1 MTIRQNHYLEQRG
14 HTWYYVRRVP
24 SRYQSIDKRRRV
36 KKALHTDSLTIAREM
51 RDRYM
56 DSDEHFWET
65 ALAKKTGET
74 VQESPEMCRYRTAR
88 RRAVAVGFDF
98 KPFPTLLKEEPTQSI
113 LERMQTLKS
122 DEITKIDTQ
131 AVLGTIEPPKDTIRD
146 AFKLYCDK
154 LSIGET
160 SRKSPEQ
167 IVRWKATKT
176 RAVEHFVA
184 LCGNLTM
191 DAIARKHGRQFYD
204 WWGERLRPQGSET
217 RTYRPNSA
225 NRELGNLRQLFREY
239 WTYQG
244 EEDRENPFRKLRFK
258 DTPTEA
264 TPSFA
269 NDWVQSKILKPNVL
283 DGINAEAQIIAYAL
297 IETGCRPSEIAN
309 LLPENICLDADV
321 PHIRIRPTANREL
334 KSMSSARDIPLVGV
348 SLEAMKRAPNGFPRY
363 RDKGNSLS
371 AALLKTFHTR
381 GLMPTKKH
389 RIYSF
394 RHAFEKR
401 MQEAGLDYGLRCTLM
416 GHKNTRP
423 QYGDGGSLE
432 YRRKEMLKIA
442 HPVSDG
448 LTQSLT
454 NLAP

>member
-1 MTIRQNHYLEQRG
+1 MTIRRNHYLEQRG
-14 HTWYYVRRVP
+14 STWYYVRRVP
-24 SRYQSIDKRRRV
+24 AQYRKVDTRRII
-36 KKALHTDSLTIAREM
+36 KKALRTDSLTIARNR
-51 RDRYM
+51 RDAMM
-56 DSDEHFWET
+56 DADEHFWET
-65 ALAKKTGET
+65 SLVNHEGITSED
-74 VQESPEMCRYRTAR
+74 SPEMCRYRSAR
-88 RRAVAVGFDF
+88 RRAVAVGFEF
-98 KPFPTLLKEEPTQSI
+98 KPFSTLLNQEPI
-113 LERMQTLKS
+113 EAVLERVKTL
-122 DEITKIDTQ
+122 DRNEITRLDTE

-154 LSIGET
+154 LSIAET

-167 IVRWKATKT
+167 IVRWKATKS

-191 DAIARKHGRQFYD
+191 DEIARRHGRQFYD
-204 WWGERLRPQGSET
+204 WWGERLRPDGSGG

-258 DTPTEA
+258 NTPIDA
-264 TPSFA
+264 TPSFSD
-269 NDWVQSKILKPNVL
+269 DWVRSKILKPYAFE
-283 DGINAEAQIIAYAL
+283 GINAEAQIIAYTL

-309 LLPENICLDADV
+309 LLPENICLDAEV
-321 PHIRIRPTANREL
+321 PHIRIRPTAEREL
-334 KSMSSARDIPLVGV
+334 KSVASRRDIPLIGV
-348 SLEAMKRAPNGFPRY
+348 ALEAMKRAPNGFPRY
-363 RDKGNSLS
+363 RDKSNSLS

-432 YRRKEMLKIA
+432 YRRNELLKIA
-442 HPVSDG
+442 HPVCEEFA
-448 LTQSLT
+448 QSLE
-454 NLAP
+454 NLRR

>member
-1 MTIRQNHYLEQRG
+1 MTIRRNHYLEQRG

-24 SRYQSIDKRRRV
+24 SRFRTIDKRRRV
-36 KKALHTDSLTIAREM
+36 KHALNTDSLTIARER
-51 RDRYM
+51 RDAMM
-56 DSDEHFWET
+56 DADEHYWET
-65 ALAKKTGET
+65 SLTKQVGVSAED
-74 VQESPEMCRYRTAR
+74 SPEMCRYRTAR
-88 RRAVAVGFDF
+88 RRAVAVGFEF
-98 KPFPTLLKEEPTQSI
+98 KPLSKLKTIEPIQEVVERVKTLDRDDSKL
-113 LERMQTLKS
+113 
-122 DEITKIDTQ
+122 IDME

-191 DAIARKHGRQFYD
+191 DAIARTHGRQFYD
-204 WWGERLRPQGSET
+204 WWGERLRPESSNA

-264 TPSFA
+264 TPSFS

-309 LLPENICLDADV
+309 LLPENICLDAEV
-321 PHIRIRPTANREL
+321 PYIRIRPTAKREL
-334 KSMSSARDIPLVGV
+334 KSMASARDIPLVGV
-348 SLEAMKRAPNGFPRY
+348 SLEAIKRAPNGFRAIGTRAIHYPQPCLKPFIRE
-363 RDKGNSLS
+363 
-371 AALLKTFHTR
+371 AL
-381 GLMPTKKH
+381 
-389 RIYSF
+389 
-394 RHAFEKR
+394 
-401 MQEAGLDYGLRCTLM
+401 C
-416 GHKNTRP
+416 
-423 QYGDGGSLE
+423 
-432 YRRKEMLKIA
+432 RRKSTAFIA
-442 HPVSDG
+442 SDTPSRSACRR
-448 LTQSLT
+448 LVWTT
-454 NLAP
+454 V

>member
-1 MTIRQNHYLEQRG
+1 MAIHRNHYLEQRG
-14 HTWYYVRRVP
+14 QRWYYVRRVP
-24 SRYQSIDKRRRV
+24 SRYRHFDTRRTI
-36 KKALHTDSLTIAREM
+36 KTALHTDSITVARDI
-51 RDRYM
+51 RDRLM
-56 DSDEHFWET
+56 DKDEHFWET
-65 ALAKKTGET
+65 ELAKQAGAEA
-74 VQESPEMCRYRTAR
+74 QESIELCRYRAAR

-98 KPFPTLLKEEPTQSI
+98 KPFPTLAKLEPVEQLVERVKTLEE
-113 LERMQTLKS
+113 
-122 DEITKIDTQ
+122 DDTKLIDRD

-160 SRKSPEQ
+160 ARKSPEQ
-167 IVRWKATKT
+167 IERWKSSKR

-191 DAIARKHGRQFYD
+191 DAIKRRHGRQFYD
-204 WWGERLRPQGSET
+204 WWGERLRPSQAEA

-225 NRELGNLRQLFREY
+225 NRELGNLRLIFREY

-258 DTPTEA
+258 DTPIEA
-264 TPSFA
+264 TPCFS
-269 NDWVQSKILKPNVL
+269 NDWVRSKILTPDALK
-283 DGINAEAQIIAYAL
+283 GINDEAQLIAYAL

-309 LLPENICLDADV
+309 LQPENICLDAEV
-321 PHIRIRPTANREL
+321 PHIRIRPAAKREL
-334 KSMSSARDIPLVGV
+334 KSASSSRDIPLIGV
-348 SLEAMKRAPNGFPRY
+348 SLEAIKRAPNGFPRY
-363 RDKGNSLS
+363 REKGNSLS

-381 GLMPTKKH
+381 GLMETKKH
-389 RIYSF
+389 CIYSF

-401 MQEAGLDYGLRCTLM
+401 MLEAGLDYGLRCTLM

-442 HPVSDG
+442 HPVSDEF
-448 LTQSLT
+448 TQ
-454 NLAP
+454 NLASLAP

>member
-1 MTIRQNHYLEQRG
+1 
-14 HTWYYVRRVP
+14 
-24 SRYQSIDKRRRV
+24 
-36 KKALHTDSLTIAREM
+36 
-51 RDRYM
+51 M
-56 DSDEHFWET
+56 DADEHFWET
-65 ALAKKTGET
+65 TLAKQVGVSAED
-74 VQESPEMCRYRTAR
+74 SPEMCRYRTAR
-88 RRAVAVGFDF
+88 RRAVAVGFEF
-98 KPFPTLLKEEPTQSI
+98 KPLSKLKTVEPIQEVVKRVKALDSI
-113 LERMQTLKS
+113 DSKL
-122 DEITKIDTQ
+122 IDME

-184 LCGNLTM
+184 LCGNLPM
-191 DAIARKHGRQFYD
+191 NEIARKHGRQFYD
-204 WWGERLRPQGSET
+204 WWGERLRPEGAEA

-264 TPSFA
+264 TPSFS

-283 DGINAEAQIIAYAL
+283 DGINPEAQIIAYAL

-309 LLPENICLDADV
+309 LLPENICLDAEV
-321 PHIRIRPTANREL
+321 PYIRIRATAKREL
-334 KSMSSARDIPLVGV
+334 KSMASARDIPLVGV

-448 LTQSLT
+448 LTQTLV